1 MRGLIELI
9 RKDLRHKNTGIEAAR
24 VSMQAFMN
32 ETINTQNRNGKNAGV
47 KGTQTNFKE
56 EIFDIATFQYNNQ

>member
-24 VSMQAFMN
+24 GSMQAFMN
-32 ETINTQNRNGKNAGV
+32 ETINS
-47 KGTQTNFKE
+47 
-56 EIFDIATFQYNNQ
+56 

>member
-24 VSMQAFMN
+24 QSMQEFMN
-32 ETINTQNRNGKNAGV
+32 ENSNS
-47 KGTQTNFKE
+47 
-56 EIFDIATFQYNNQ
+56 